1 MNKSTYYEWKQ
12 RGAEIISAETFA
24 LCSRMKALFIQ
35 SRESLGS
42 RGLMRQLRKEGFVVG
57 RYQVRSLMNQLG
69 LVVKVKRKYRVTTQS
84 KHPFPVAENVLNR
97 EFNPAKP
104 NQSWV
109 SDITYVWTVQ
119 GWLYLAVVM
128 DLYSRRIVGWHM
140 DKTMT
145 QALVIRALMMA
156 INLRRPAAGLIHHS
170 DRGSQYAGEAY
181 QTLLAQHGITASMSR
196 KGNCWDNAVMER
208 FFKSY
213 KEEWI
218 GDLVYY
224 TRDATIAD
232 MQAYMKYYDSVRL
245 HSTLGY
251 QTLTGQTCVWPAF
264 NIADSAI
271 TVGAVIL
278 ILDSLLDYR
287 RKAK

>member
-1 MNKSTYYEWKQ
+1 MAKWANAYPVRLMCRILKVNKSAYYEWKQ
-12 RGAEIISAETFA
+12 RGAEVISAETFA
-24 LCSRMKALFIQ
+24 LCSRLKELFIQ

-42 RGLMRQLRKEGFVVG
+42 RGLMKKLRKEGFVVG
-57 RYQVRSLMNQLG
+57 RYRVRSLMKQLG
-69 LVVKVKRKYRVTTQS
+69 LAVKIKRKYRVTTQS
-84 KHPFPVAENVLNR
+84 KHDLPVADNVLNR
-97 EFNPAKP
+97 EFNPDKP
-104 NQSWV
+104 NQAWV

-128 DLYSRRIVGWHM
+128 DLYSRRIVGWCM
-140 DKTMT
+140 DRTMT

-156 INLRRPAAGLIHHS
+156 INLRRPEAGLIHHS

-181 QTLLAQHGITASMSR
+181 QTLLAQHGIIVSMSR

-218 GDLVYY
+218 GDQVYY
-224 TRDATIAD
+224 TREAAIAD

-251 QTLTGQTCVWPAF
+251 QTPLEYENNLNKVSGLA
-264 NIADSAI
+264 
-271 TVGAVIL
+271 
-278 ILDSLLDYR
+278 
-287 RKAK
+287 